1 LGIIT
6 SPKKSIR
13 AYLRSRQALL
23 VIRREENEKI
33 RAFNALNAT
42 GALEESS
49 IFDGMPLAMV
59 RLDLSSVQHV
69 TRGSIDCMSQSRLY
83 ALPAD

>member
-1 LGIIT
+1 
-6 SPKKSIR
+6 
-13 AYLRSRQALL
+13 
-23 VIRREENEKI
+23 
-33 RAFNALNAT
+33 
-42 GALEESS
+42 LEESS